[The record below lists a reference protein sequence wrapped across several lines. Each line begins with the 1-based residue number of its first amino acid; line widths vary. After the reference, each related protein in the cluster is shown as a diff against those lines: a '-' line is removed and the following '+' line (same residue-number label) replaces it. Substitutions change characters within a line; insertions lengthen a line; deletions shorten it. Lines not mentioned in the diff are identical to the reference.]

1 MLTIKILSKQITVKQ
16 GNKKRT
22 FPRYFTY
29 MMLPVKG
36 EEQKGKQRKSVVVK
50 FTQAVKFDERFALVT
65 VDVSKGDISA
75 PRIYEVKENAET
87 GKPEYPTVWIRAVR
101 SVTKIE
107 PKMNESDLDFCLDGE
122 SDNDESIEITEEET
136 EELTK
141 GE

>member
-1 MLTIKILSKQITVKQ
+1 MLTIKILSKKITVKQ
-16 GNKKRT
+16 GNKTKT

-29 MMLPVKG
+29 MNLPVKG
-36 EEQKGKQRKSVVVK
+36 EEEKGKQRKSIVVK

-65 VDVSKGDISA
+65 VDVSQGDISA
-75 PRIYEVKENAET
+75 PKVYEVKTNPET

-107 PKMNESDLDFCLDGE
+107 PKMNESDWDFCLDGE
-122 SDNDESIEITEEET
+122 SDTDESIEISEDET